1 MDDEMTVNLTASLHS
16 NATDLSGVAN
26 HLAGLSTD
34 QEIEYQAKILDCIA
48 EDASQGA
55 AILRTMIAR
64 RKRAHGLFPGGVSGD
79 RDSAIARRVPRGPGS
94 AP

>member
-1 MDDEMTVNLTASLHS
+1 MDDEMTVNLTASLLG

-34 QEIEYQAKILDCIA
+34 QEIEYHAKILDCIA

-55 AILRTMIAR
+55 DILRAMIAR
-64 RKRAHGLFPGGVSGD
+64 RKRARGLLPGRVSGD
-79 RDSAIARRVPRGPGS
+79 RDSAIARRVPRGTGS

>member
-26 HLAGLSTD
+26 HVAGLSTD
-34 QEIEYQAKILDCIA
+34 EEIEHQAKILDCIA

-55 AILRTMIAR
+55 AILRALIVR
-64 RKRAHGLFPGGVSGD
+64 RERAHALLP
-79 RDSAIARRVPRGPGS
+79 RRVPRDFHQRAPGPARAG
-94 AP
+94 

>member
-1 MDDEMTVNLTASLHS
+1 MDDEITVNLTASLRS

-34 QEIEYQAKILDCIA
+34 QELEHQAKVLDCVA

-64 RKRAHGLFPGGVSGD
+64 RNRAHGALPGRVSGD
-79 RDSAIARRVPRGPGS
+79 PASACRVSRGPGS
-94 AP
+94 GAS

>member
-16 NATDLSGVAN
+16 DATDLSGVAN

-34 QEIEYQAKILDCIA
+34 QEIEHEAKILDCIA

-64 RKRAHGLFPGGVSGD
+64 RKRAHGLLSGRVSGD
-79 RDSAIARRVPRGPGS
+79 RDSASARRVPRGSGAS
-94 AP
+94 